1 MRKSLVFLTVFLT
14 CAIFAQ
20 EEIKKDREP
29 VFVLPDVV
37 ISGDADLKVGV
48 EKKDLLPANYPLPPK
63 ETPLMEMKFIKGPY
77 LEGDKRTPEFEKTE
91 GKDRF
96 GELTARLGSYDNYFV
111 KMIYGRQIDKLG
123 FLLNIAG
130 LRKSLLLQD
139 SGYSELNFSGDL
151 TYALDK
157 TQQLGLTLDYENEFR
172 KTPYAAAL
180 GFDSLTKDFY
190 TVYLRSTSVLSD
202 KLNLNSSFSYVRS
215 EVSAFALKNDEI
227 DLSAKISCELPIENK
242 KHLPG
247 LVFDLKNDSIY
258 GWTYTLALEDRV
270 KIDNADIFVS
280 LKSNN
285 GWLFLNAKAVFDIDG
300 FTRAYVSY
308 EPGRNYPRFKELYS
322 GEVYL
327 LNPAL
332 RAENTW
338 FYIITGV
345 EHKLLKEV
353 PLTLEFYRKEQ
364 ADMLSYESTGNSTAP
379 VNIGKASV
387 LGINAKEEW
396 KILEGLTQKL
406 SYKYVNA
413 VNPDNSAANIT
424 YTPVH
429 TLSLGGEYIYSDWAF
444 NAEFVYRGQMYY
456 SQTLPATLSDA
467 LVISAGIKKSFGENI
482 SVFLNGE
489 NLLSREYSNIK
500 DYPLA
505 KAALNLGLTV
515 KF

>member
-1 MRKSLVFLTVFLT
+1 M
-14 CAIFAQ
+14 
-20 EEIKKDREP
+20 
-29 VFVLPDVV
+29 
-37 ISGDADLKVGV
+37 
-48 EKKDLLPANYPLPPK
+48 
-63 ETPLMEMKFIKGPY
+63 
-77 LEGDKRTPEFEKTE
+77 
-91 GKDRF
+91 
-96 GELTARLGSYDNYFV
+96 
-111 KMIYGRQIDKLG
+111 
-123 FLLNIAG
+123 
-130 LRKSLLLQD
+130 
-139 SGYSELNFSGDL
+139 
-151 TYALDK
+151 
-157 TQQLGLTLDYENEFR
+157 
-172 KTPYAAAL
+172 
-180 GFDSLTKDFY
+180 
-190 TVYLRSTSVLSD
+190 
-202 KLNLNSSFSYVRS
+202 
-215 EVSAFALKNDEI
+215 
-227 DLSAKISCELPIENK
+227 
-242 KHLPG
+242 
-247 LVFDLKNDSIY
+247 
-258 GWTYTLALEDRV
+258 
-270 KIDNADIFVS
+270 
-280 LKSNN
+280 
-285 GWLFLNAKAVFDIDG
+285 
-300 FTRAYVSY
+300 
-308 EPGRNYPRFKELYS
+308 
-322 GEVYL
+322 
-327 LNPAL
+327 
-332 RAENTW
+332 
-338 FYIITGV
+338 

-379 VNIGKASV
+379 VNIGKVSV